1 MALDYETTAAAD
13 SVHSME
19 LSYHLYTEDLKRLN
33 DLIKNTDLLREN
45 LIVENV
51 GRFIV
56 NQLDDAADN
65 NSNDGGGNEED
76 SQR

>member
-1 MALDYETTAAAD
+1 MALDYETIAAAD

-19 LSYHLYTEDLKRLN
+19 LSYHLFTEDFKKLN

-51 GRFIV
+51 GRFII
-56 NQLDDAADN
+56 N
-65 NSNDGGGNEED
+65 
-76 SQR
+76 